1 MKRINPIYLL
11 IALNIVFFVFRDFI
25 LPEETQEALATSTES
40 MLLSIGIFGH
50 IGIVASYVLCGFFF
64 VPLLI
69 PLNILGGA
77 LYGAYVGTVI
87 AVAGVTLSTM
97 ASTYA
102 ARYVFTGMQASIENR
117 PRIRRLLDHADNHPN
132 LSIVL
137 VRFMIVIP
145 YLVQNIALA
154 ATRSSIARI
163 TVVTMVS
170 ASPSAAIYSLLGA
183 GLVRAEQVNEML
195 IYLALPVVLFIFIS
209 LAMIFVRKKY
219 EEP

>member
-11 IALNIVFFVFRDFI
+11 IALNIAFFAFRDLI
-25 LPEETQEALATSTES
+25 LSEESQQALATAIES
-40 MLLSIGIFGH
+40 SLLSIGLFGH
-50 IGIVASYVLCGFFF
+50 VGIVAAYVVCGFFF

-77 LYGAYVGTVI
+77 LYGAWVGTII
-87 AVAGVTLSTM
+87 AVIGVTLSTM

-117 PRIRRLLDHADNHPN
+117 PRIRRLLDHADEHQN
-132 LSIVL
+132 LVIIL
-137 VRFMIVIP
+137 IRFMFVIP

-154 ATRSSIARI
+154 MTSSSIMRI
-163 TVVTMVS
+163 SLLTMLG
-170 ASPSAAIYSLLGA
+170 ASPGAAIYSLLGA
-183 GLVRAEQVNEML
+183 GLVRAEQVDEML
-195 IYLALPVVLFIFIS
+195 LYLALPVLLFVAVS
-209 LAMIFVRKKY
+209 LGMIYVRKKY

>member
-1 MKRINPIYLL
+1 VKRINPIYLL

-25 LPEETQEALATSTES
+25 LTEETQEALATSIES
-40 MLLSIGIFGH
+40 MLLSVGIFGH
-50 IGIVASYVLCGFFF
+50 IGIVATYVLCGFFF

-77 LYGAYVGTVI
+77 LYGAYVGTII

-170 ASPSAAIYSLLGA
+170 ASPGAAIYSLLGA

-209 LAMIFVRKKY
+209 LGMIYLRKKY

>member
-50 IGIVASYVLCGFFF
+50 IGIVATYVLCGFFF

-77 LYGAYVGTVI
+77 LYGAYAGTVI

>member
-11 IALNIVFFVFRDFI
+11 ITLNIVFFVFRDLI
-25 LPEETQEALATSTES
+25 LTEESQEALTLVIES
-40 MLLSIGIFGH
+40 ALLSIGVFGH
-50 IGIVASYVLCGFFF
+50 IGIVATYVLCGFFF

-77 LYGAYVGTVI
+77 LYGAYVGTII

-102 ARYVFTGMQASIENR
+102 ARHVFTGMQASIENR
-117 PRIRRLLDHADNHPN
+117 PTIRRLLDHADSHPN
-132 LSIVL
+132 LAIVL

-145 YLVQNIALA
+145 YLMQNIALA
-154 ATRSSIARI
+154 MTSSSIARI
-163 TVVTMVS
+163 TILTMVS
-170 ASPSAAIYSLLGA
+170 ASPGAAIYSLLGA

-195 IYLALPVVLFIFIS
+195 LYLALPVLLFIAVS
-209 LAMIFVRKKY
+209 LGMLYLRKKY

>member
-1 MKRINPIYLL
+1 VKRINPIYLL

-25 LPEETQEALATSTES
+25 LSEETQEVLATSIES
-40 MLLSIGIFGH
+40 LLLSIGIFGH
-50 IGIVASYVLCGFFF
+50 IGIVATYVLCGFFF

-77 LYGAYVGTVI
+77 LYGAYVGTLI

-102 ARYVFTGMQASIENR
+102 ARYVFTGMQVSIKNR

-132 LSIVL
+132 LSVVL

-163 TVVTMVS
+163 TVVTMIS
-170 ASPSAAIYSLLGA
+170 ASPGAAIYSLLGA

-195 IYLALPVVLFIFIS
+195 IYLALPVVLFIFVS
-209 LAMIFVRKKY
+209 LGMIYVRKKY

>member
-25 LPEETQEALATSTES
+25 LSEETQEVLATSIES
-40 MLLSIGIFGH
+40 LLLSIGIFGH
-50 IGIVASYVLCGFFF
+50 IGIVATYVLCGFFF

-77 LYGAYVGTVI
+77 LYGAYVGTLI

-102 ARYVFTGMQASIENR
+102 ARYVFTGMQVSIKNR

-132 LSIVL
+132 LSVVL

-163 TVVTMVS
+163 TVVTMIS
-170 ASPSAAIYSLLGA
+170 ASPGAAIYSLLGA

-195 IYLALPVVLFIFIS
+195 IYLALPVVLFIFVS
-209 LAMIFVRKKY
+209 LGMIYVRKKY